1 MVGVHLHKILES
13 AKPSGGTG
21 ERQLPGEGG
30 RVGDTRKLRAVMDMT
45 TLDGDE
51 AFMGACVRQISQTTL
66 YECEAHCQLYL
77 RKAVRKRNIVMIAMT
92 ETHQI
97 H

>member
-30 RVGDTRKLRAVMDMT
+30 RVGDTRKLRGVMDMT
-45 TLDGDE
+45 SLDGDE
-51 AFMGACVRQISQTTL
+51 AFMGARVRQISQTVRFRNVKLTVNYTSVKLLEKETL
-66 YECEAHCQLYL
+66 
-77 RKAVRKRNIVMIAMT
+77 
-92 ETHQI
+92 
-97 H
+97 

>member
-1 MVGVHLHKILES
+1 M
-13 AKPSGGTG
+13 
-21 ERQLPGEGG
+21 
-30 RVGDTRKLRAVMDMT
+30 GDTRKLRGVMDMT

-51 AFMGACVRQISQTTL
+51 AFMGARVRQISQTVRFTNVKL
-66 YECEAHCQLYL
+66 TVNYL
-77 RKAVRKRNIVMIAMT
+77 SKALRKRNIVMIAMT